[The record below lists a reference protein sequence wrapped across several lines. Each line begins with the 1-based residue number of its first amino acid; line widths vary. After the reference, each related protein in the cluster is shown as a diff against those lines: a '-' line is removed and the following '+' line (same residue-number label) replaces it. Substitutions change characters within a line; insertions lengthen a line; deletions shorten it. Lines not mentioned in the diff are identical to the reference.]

1 VRTISQED
9 SPERCWLILPQALEG
24 KDVKD
29 LLMNVGS
36 GGGAAAVASSGA
48 PAAGGAAAPEEAKEE
63 EKKEEGEYSDLF
75 LGQLITPANTSPQR
89 RKSQTKIW
97 VSDFSTRRLPLLF
110 VCTYNAW
117 LGLSSLGA
125 IFAWTSCFHRMSK
138 LI

>member
-1 VRTISQED
+1 
-9 SPERCWLILPQALEG
+9 
-24 KDVKD
+24 VKD

-48 PAAGGAAAPEEAKEE
+48 PAAGGAAATEEAKEE
-63 EKKEEGEYSDLF
+63 EKKEEGKQLVIFSVP
-75 LGQLITPANTSPQR
+75 LITPANAFPQR
-89 RKSQTKIW
+89 RRSQTRIW
-97 VSDFSTRRLPLLF
+97 VSDFSTNRLRLLF

-125 IFAWTSCFHRMSK
+125 ISAWTSCFHRMSK